1 MTRLPPVGYVRI
13 GRLGKSF
20 QLSGG
25 VRLRLDNVEQLQSQY
40 PAAEASRSRT
50 TEDMLLD
57 SLGRLFVPGLGETR
71 LRDYE
76 FVSGATVVY
85 LEGVRDRTVAR
96 SLVNAEVWAAQAD
109 VPAALVE
116 ELTAPSPEEALVG
129 LDVTVDGARVGKVS
143 AAHLGGANDYI
154 EAVLDSGATALIPL
168 TAPYVTL
175 SEAGV
180 ALVDAPPGLLD
191 G

>member
-57 SLGRLFVPGLGETR
+57 SLGRLFVPGLGE
-71 LRDYE
+71 
-76 FVSGATVVY
+76 
-85 LEGVRDRTVAR
+85 
-96 SLVNAEVWAAQAD
+96 
-109 VPAALVE
+109 
-116 ELTAPSPEEALVG
+116 
-129 LDVTVDGARVGKVS
+129 
-143 AAHLGGANDYI
+143 
-154 EAVLDSGATALIPL
+154 
-168 TAPYVTL
+168 
-175 SEAGV
+175 
-180 ALVDAPPGLLD
+180 
-191 G
+191 

>member
-129 LDVTVDGARVGKVS
+129 LDVTVDGARVGKIS

-175 SEAGV
+175 NEAGV

>member
-25 VRLRLDNVEQLQSQY
+25 VRLRLDSVEQLQSQY

-129 LDVTVDGARVGKVS
+129 LDVTVDGARVGKIS

-175 SEAGV
+175 NEAGV

>member
-1 MTRLPPVGYVRI
+1 
-13 GRLGKSF
+13 
-20 QLSGG
+20 
-25 VRLRLDNVEQLQSQY
+25 
-40 PAAEASRSRT
+40 
-50 TEDMLLD
+50 
-57 SLGRLFVPGLGETR
+57 